1 MVVAF
6 ENNSI
11 HDIEN
16 VYNNAISEIPYENF
30 KDSNEYLYVNI
41 FMSVLY
47 GACIIAMQ
55 KFIISLV
62 AVM

>member
-30 KDSNEYLYVNI
+30 KDSNEYLYATI
-41 FMSVLY
+41 FIPALY
-47 GACIIAMQ
+47 VHV
-55 KFIISLV
+55 S
-62 AVM
+62 